1 MFKVKANIWSN
12 DGYDYID
19 GEYSGIVHKTREE
32 AEKELARARK
42 ESGYE
47 IDLYIEET

>member
-1 MFKVKANIWSN
+1 MYKVKANIWSN

-19 GEYSGIVHKTREE
+19 GEYSGITHETREE
-32 AEKELARARK
+32 AETELRRARK

-47 IDLYIEET
+47 IDLYIEDV